1 MKKIIY
7 LNLLVLA
14 LFALDRLTKLFFLF
28 NPAKRGYLIWPSF
41 LELKFGKN
49 TNLALGLKLPLFWQ
63 YFLIGAAILI
73 VVYFLLKF
81 YREKNAFLI
90 FTLTLILAG
99 AFSNLLDRLY
109 FGYVIDF
116 IDVPFFSVF
125 NLADVYITVG
135 VGLLLIS
142 QFKSKSTAK

>member
-135 VGLLLIS
+135 VALILLS
-142 QFKSKSTAK
+142 QFKKQKVA